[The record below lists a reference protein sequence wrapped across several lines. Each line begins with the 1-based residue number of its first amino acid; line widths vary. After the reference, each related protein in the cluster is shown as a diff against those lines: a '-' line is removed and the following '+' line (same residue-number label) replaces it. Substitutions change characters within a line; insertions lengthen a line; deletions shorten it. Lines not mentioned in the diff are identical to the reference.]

1 MHVFSLFI
9 LLILFSIEFCVKQG
23 LIPAINMLF
32 PTVKHRYCV
41 KHIYSNFK
49 ADHKRLELNDALW
62 RYVGVT
68 TIREFERRMQEL
80 KYLDLKAWEYLVDIN
95 PTQWLSLILPAR
107 H

>member
-49 ADHKRLELNDALW
+49 ADHKGLELKDVLW
-62 RYVGVT
+62 RCVGVT

>member
-32 PTVKHRYCV
+32 PSVKHRYYV

-49 ADHKRLELNDALW
+49 ADHKRLELKDALW
-62 RYVGVT
+62 KYAGAT
-68 TIREFERRMQEL
+68 TIREYERKMQQL
-80 KYLDLKAWEYLVDIN
+80 KDLDPRA
-95 PTQWLSLILPAR
+95 
-107 H
+107 